1 DPRQVLNVRSIRHLR
16 PMTSRSRIGHS
27 ALTLI
32 AVGLALA
39 VGLRAETGYDLW
51 LRYVPVTDPVERSAY
66 RQSITA
72 IAIQPRSPTG
82 EVIAAEL
89 GRGLHGLLGVD
100 VPRVDRPRSD
110 GALIVGTP
118 S

>member
-1 DPRQVLNVRSIRHLR
+1 MSGRAGRT
-16 PMTSRSRIGHS
+16 PMTHRSRLRLS
-27 ALTLI
+27 VLTQI
-32 AVGLALA
+32 AMGLALA

-51 LRYVPVTDPVERSAY
+51 LRYVPVTDPGERAAY
-66 RQSITA
+66 RPSMTA

-89 GRGLHGLLGVD
+89 ERGLRGLLGLD
-100 VPRVDRPRSD
+100 VPLVDRPRGD

-118 S
+118 STS